1 MEQES
6 GYPSS
11 LPGYCLNWCPRAF
24 FSLQYVPVY
33 VFVHLFKISAEGRL
47 GRFLNLLLEDL
58 NPVSVSRQ
66 IRCFPY
72 PKYLVQ
78 IK

>member
-11 LPGYCLNWCPRAF
+11 LPGYCLSWCPRAF

-33 VFVHLFKISAEGRL
+33 VFAHVFKISAEEKV
-47 GRFLNLLLEDL
+47 EDSYS

-66 IRCFPY
+66 IRYFPY

>member
-11 LPGYCLNWCPRAF
+11 LPGYCLNCCPRAF
-24 FSLQYVPVY
+24 FSLQYVLVY
-33 VFVHLFKISAEGRL
+33 VFAHVVKISAEGK
-47 GRFLNLLLEDL
+47 LEDSYL
-58 NPVSVSRQ
+58 NRVSVSRQ

>member
-11 LPGYCLNWCPRAF
+11 LPGYCLNCCPRAF
-24 FSLQYVPVY
+24 FFLQYVLVY
-33 VFVHLFKISAEGRL
+33 VFAHVVKISAEGK
-47 GRFLNLLLEDL
+47 LEDPYL
-58 NPVSVSRQ
+58 NPYLNQSVTRQ

-78 IK
+78 MK